1 MPCRGLVQAF
11 PPDFHSTLLHGMSLI
26 YEGKAK
32 RLFTTEDPNELL
44 MEFKDDA
51 TAFNGAKKES
61 FAHKGALNK
70 RLSLHLYEL
79 LEKRQRGHPFRPR

>member
-1 MPCRGLVQAF
+1 
-11 PPDFHSTLLHGMSLI
+11 MSLI

-61 FAHKGALNK
+61 FPNKGGSIVLE
-70 RLSLHLYEL
+70 LHQKFVRILGGE
-79 LEKRQRGHPFRPR
+79 EPFCLAFVNQ

>member
-1 MPCRGLVQAF
+1 MPSRGLVQPFPLDF
-11 PPDFHSTLLHGMSLI
+11 PPPTLTLPGMSLI

-61 FAHKGALNK
+61 FAKKGALNK
-70 RLSLHLYEL
+70 R
-79 LEKRQRGHPFRPR
+79 RR